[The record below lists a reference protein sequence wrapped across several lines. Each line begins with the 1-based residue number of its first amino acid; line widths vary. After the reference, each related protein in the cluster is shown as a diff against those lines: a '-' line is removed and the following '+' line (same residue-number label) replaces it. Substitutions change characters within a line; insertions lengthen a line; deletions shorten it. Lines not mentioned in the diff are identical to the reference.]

1 MGIVKIL
8 ARICLSGIF
17 IVGGYAAFS
26 EPGQRPKRLQN
37 VGLPESEELVK
48 LNGAVMVGAGVTLG
62 LGIFPRLS
70 ALALLG
76 NLIPTTL
83 AGHPFWLE
91 TDPQARL
98 NQAIQ
103 FCKNLGLIGGLLLVA
118 FEPKK
123 KKGEVIVVE

>member
-1 MGIVKIL
+1 MGLIKML
-8 ARICLSGIF
+8 ARMCMAGVF
-17 IVGGYAAFS
+17 IVGGYQAFT

-48 LNGAVMVGAGVTLG
+48 LNGATIIGAGVMLA

-76 NLIPTTL
+76 SLIPTTL

-91 TDPQARL
+91 TDEKVRQ
-98 NQAIQ
+98 QQTIQ
-103 FCKNLGLIGGLLLVA
+103 FCKNLGLVGGLLLVL
-118 FEPKK
+118 FDPKK
-123 KKGEVIVVE
+123 KKEKIVVVE

>member
-1 MGIVKIL
+1 MGLVKIL
-8 ARICLSGIF
+8 ARMCMSGIF
-17 IVGGYAAFS
+17 IVGGYGAFS

-48 LNGAVMVGAGVTLG
+48 LNGGTMMGAGVTLG

-70 ALALLG
+70 ALTLIG
-76 NLIPTTL
+76 TLIPTTL
-83 AGHPFWLE
+83 AGHSFWLE
-91 TDPQARL
+91 TDPKTRQA
-98 NQAIQ
+98 QTIQ

-123 KKGEVIVVE
+123 KKEKFSEVE